1 MAVMNGVRQWIFQRT
16 TNVFLVIFGLVLLIT
31 AFSGISYESLSA
43 LLEAGWFKTL
53 ALVTLILGCLNSVL
67 AGWQIVGDYAKKFH
81 LPEKLLNIVIVLV
94 TVIFFIMAV
103 GIIF

>member
-1 MAVMNGVRQWIFQRT
+1 MNGVRQWIFQRT
-16 TNVFLVIFGLVLLIT
+16 TNVFLVIFGLVLLVN
-31 AFSGISYESLSA
+31 AFSGISYESFTA
-43 LLEAGWFKTL
+43 LMGAGWFRAL

-94 TVIFFIMAV
+94 TVVFFIAAIGV
-103 GIIF
+103 IF

>member
-43 LLEAGWFKTL
+43 LLL
-53 ALVTLILGCLNSVL
+53 SLIH
-67 AGWQIVGDYAKKFH
+67 I
-81 LPEKLLNIVIVLV
+81 
-94 TVIFFIMAV
+94 
-103 GIIF
+103 